1 MHSGIVAVLSAL
13 FVISAGP
20 SGHRVAGAAPRACA
34 PTAVFACERTTT
46 PRDGAPPIDTL
57 DQPTP
62 IRPDSAMTPGA
73 ALDVT
78 AVDVCTPGFASRIR
92 HVTAQ
97 TKREV
102 YAAYGIT
109 AHGPGDYEVDH
120 LISLE
125 LGGSNARTNL
135 WPQSYHTQP
144 WNARVKDAL
153 ENRLHRLVCAHAIP
167 LETAQR
173 AIASDWIAAS
183 ATYMPHGRTRRRR
196 GGG

>member
-1 MHSGIVAVLSAL
+1 MHSGIAAALSAL
-13 FVISAGP
+13 FVIGAGP
-20 SGHRVAGAAPRACA
+20 SGHRFAGAAPRACA
-34 PTAVFACERTTT
+34 SLAMHACERTAT
-46 PRDGAPPIDTL
+46 PRDVAPPIDTL

-97 TKREV
+97 TKRKV

-153 ENRLHRLVCAHAIP
+153 ENRLHRMVCAHTIP
-167 LETAQR
+167 LETAQQ
-173 AIASDWIAAS
+173 AIAIDWIAAYE
-183 ATYMPHGRTRRRR
+183 TYMPRRRRRR
-196 GGG
+196 GG